1 MSRQLSMSAERA
13 GGGPSPAGISTEQL
27 DALLKTAPNELADA
41 VFYDL
46 DSNEPKDEQR
56 RNQFRQVL
64 RDKFELKLSD
74 AVERIW
80 QLPPVILHRSDDEY
94 VRLLV
99 EARDLY
105 IAGHFYSCVAM
116 CGIVG
121 ERLIKDRMRQSL
133 SIASEEGP
141 RTPGDE
147 AFDQLERIDV
157 SSMIRFLNKAR
168 LLSDE
173 GEKAAT
179 KLGQLRND
187 YAHARGKN
195 PQTDSLKSIT
205 ELHVVIE
212 CTVSVRKRYEEI
224 VARRVRNIE

>member
-1 MSRQLSMSAERA
+1 MSAERA
-13 GGGPSPAGISTEQL
+13 GGGPSPASISTEQL